1 MAKNPRNWPVL
12 WGACSFGLLLCT
24 HGQAQQTPSRQGA
37 LKRLETLQQQV
48 TEQGLQIERLR
59 QQVAEQEIRYTQQ
72 QQQLQTLAR
81 QEDAGNA
88 PVATAPPDVNQAG
101 LANAP
106 PDGSTQAIRV
116 GISPRPKKHS
126 RPWHSCSTSLAS

>member
-1 MAKNPRNWPVL
+1 M
-12 WGACSFGLLLCT
+12 
-24 HGQAQQTPSRQGA
+24 
-37 LKRLETLQQQV
+37 

-59 QQVAEQEIRYTQQ
+59 QQVAEQETRYTQQ

-116 GISPRPKKHS
+116 GISPQAEEALPAVAQLFDQPGILTPPGRFVLEPS
-126 RPWHSCSTSLAS
+126 VQYGYSSSNRVAQIGRASCRERVSTFV